1 MEPKNL
7 YKVSDMLKFAKTSR
21 FWGQTGLKSH
31 KLDFEFSSHFRSDF
45 STQIRKH
52 QTLIASNGYFVS
64 NFEGLNS

>member
-1 MEPKNL
+1 
-7 YKVSDMLKFAKTSR
+7 MLKFAKTSR

-64 NFEGLNS
+64 NFEGRNS